1 MKGKRTT
8 RAEYLSS
15 RYVDMDVLRGQT
27 NTTIRNLQPSNDIHF
42 SKAPVNIT
50 SLYQP
55 LDLTVNG
62 YAKAFRKRKFTLW
75 FATQI
80 SEALESGKAPE
91 NIDNKL
97 NIFTLK
103 PLLAKWIIE
112 LYNKIK
118 S

>member
-8 RAEYLSS
+8 RDEYLSS

-27 NTTIRNLQPSNDIHF
+27 NTAIRNLQPSNDIHF
-42 SKAPVNIT
+42 SKAPANIA

-80 SEALESGKAPE
+80 SEALESGKAPKD
-91 NIDNKL
+91 IDNKL